1 MSEEGS
7 MKIALYPVPLLV
19 VAVFL
24 LIRAGILRKQRQFYF
39 FKPIST
45 LLVIAVALLSVLE
58 PEQELTYTI
67 GIMTGLVLSFGGDIA
82 LLFEDKRNAF
92 ALGLALFLLAHV
104 SYTVTFT
111 ILGQVSAWDA
121 LSMAALIAAG
131 LGFYALIRPNL
142 GKMRVPVI
150 VYILVI
156 SVMVSRAGST
166 FSGPLFTNGQ
176 ASMVV
181 AGALLFYLSDLILAA
196 HRFWKPWRYRR
207 VSLGLYYSGQ
217 LLIALAASYFV

>member
-7 MKIALYPVPLLV
+7 MKIALYPVLLLV

-24 LIRAGILRKQRQFYF
+24 LIRAGILRKQWQFYF

-67 GIMTGLVLSFGGDIA
+67 GVMIGLVLSFGGDIA
-82 LLFEDKRNAF
+82 LLFEDKRKAF

-104 SYTVTFT
+104 SYAVTFT
-111 ILGQVSAWDA
+111 ILGQASAWDA

-142 GKMRVPVI
+142 GRMRVPVI

-166 FSGPLFTNGQ
+166 FSRPLFTNGQ